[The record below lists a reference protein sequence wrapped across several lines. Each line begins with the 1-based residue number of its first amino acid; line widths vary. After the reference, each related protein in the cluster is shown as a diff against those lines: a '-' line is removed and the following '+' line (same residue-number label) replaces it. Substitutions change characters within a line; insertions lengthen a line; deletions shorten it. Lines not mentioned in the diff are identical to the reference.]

1 MVTDEQVLV
10 DDDLYILDKIKS
22 FLSEPDVVSVPAA
35 KTLMNVVDRKV
46 KIPRCYRSSHGT
58 HKFT

>member
-22 FLSEPDVVSVPAA
+22 FLSEPEVVSVPAA

-46 KIPRCYRSSHGT
+46 KIP
-58 HKFT
+58 